1 MSTLLHILFWTSLAL
16 VVYTYFGYGLIVFL
30 LVKLRRFF
38 SANKALQTTAI
49 ASQPSVSL
57 IVAAYNE
64 ADCIEEKIQNS
75 LQQNYP
81 QHLLEIIIITDGSSD
96 ETPAIVASYE
106 PRVKLMH
113 QPARMGKTA
122 ALNRA
127 VAHARNEI
135 LIFSDANTMLNTE
148 AISNIAAHY
157 ANPTVGGVS
166 GEKRIV
172 KAIGIGAVAE
182 EGLYWKYESLL
193 KKLDSAFYTVVGA
206 AGELFSVRKSLYE
219 NVGHHIILDDF
230 YISLGICA
238 RGYQVKYEPAA
249 YGEELPSQNVQ
260 EEEKRKIRIAAGG
273 FQAMQIFKSLLNPFK
288 YGLLSFQYVSHRV
301 LRWAVCPFLL
311 PILVIANVALAVVSP
326 SFTVNL
332 LLVGQVSF
340 YLLAIAGW
348 ILNKKNIKLRFANV
362 PYYFLFMNMAVYA
375 GLSKF
380 LKNNQSA
387 VWERSARTKLSA

>member
-1 MSTLLHILFWTSLAL
+1 MSTLLHILFWTSLAIVL
-16 VVYTYFGYGLIVFL
+16 YTYIGYGAIVFL
-30 LVKLRRFF
+30 LVKIRGFF
-38 SANKALQTTAI
+38 AGKNEHRSAVAAT
-49 ASQPSVSL
+49 QPSVTL
-57 IVAAYNE
+57 IIAAYNE
-64 ADCIEEKIQNS
+64 ADCIKEKIQNS
-75 LQQNYP
+75 LGQEYP
-81 QHLLEIIIITDGSSD
+81 QQLLEIIVITDGSSD

-106 PRVKLMH
+106 PKVKLMH

-127 VAHARNEI
+127 VAHATNEI
-135 LIFSDANTMLNTE
+135 LIFSDANTMLNKD
-148 AISNIAAHY
+148 AIANIAAHY
-157 ANPTVGGVS
+157 ANPAVGGVS

-172 KAIGIGAVAE
+172 NAIGIGAVAE

-193 KKLDSAFYTVVGA
+193 KRLDSALYTVVGA

-219 NVGHHIILDDF
+219 NVDHQIILDDF
-230 YISLGICA
+230 YISLGICS
-238 RGYQVKYEPAA
+238 RGYQVKYEPDA

-273 FQAMQIFKSLLNPFK
+273 FQAMQIFKSLMNPFK
-288 YGLLSFQYVSHRV
+288 HGMLAFQYVSHRV

-311 PILVIANVALAVVSP
+311 PVLFIVNVVLAVVDS
-326 SFTVNL
+326 SVTVNF
-332 LLVGQVSF
+332 LLVGQISF
-340 YLLAIAGW
+340 YILAIAGW
-348 ILNKKNIKLRFANV
+348 VLNKKNIKLRFVNV

-375 GLSKF
+375 GLNKF